1 MSNVW
6 IYAIM
11 VEILTAQYLH
21 FNVKNMTDMVPK
33 FGENGKGPCYQLD
46 QYIVVMKFVDVM
58 GFEYTH
64 YTHAAQPHTFCSWLT
79 RSSKK
84 RYDP

>member
-46 QYIVVMKFVDVM
+46 
-58 GFEYTH
+58 
-64 YTHAAQPHTFCSWLT
+64 
-79 RSSKK
+79 
-84 RYDP
+84 